1 MEDRLLQLV
10 EQVKG
15 LTPESVSKPTLVYF
29 NIVGIGWPIRVLLHL
44 QNVDYHYV
52 PITIFDWMTPGADG
66 TPVLKQAFRNHH
78 VPLYVD
84 QEVYLDQSM
93 QIVATLAARAGMMG
107 SNESEQVAVQA
118 VLAHCYDALFHFNGM
133 LPVNIKLNIAEDV
146 AQARLDSFMG
156 SGTPWGLATNGYR
169 NQLSAF
175 VNYLEANQRD
185 SGFMVGD
192 AMTAADLW
200 SFNVLCNWFKAFD
213 REVFSTEFP
222 ALDAYIQ
229 HIAEQPGI
237 ASYIREVQEPTIWFP
252 LPDVAMRLTSPDDL
266 LNLVALPD

>member
-1 MEDRLLQLV
+1 MEDRLAQLV
-10 EQVKG
+10 ARVKG
-15 LTPESVSKPTLVYF
+15 LSPDSVSNPTLVYF
-29 NIVGIGWPIRVLLHL
+29 DIVGIAWPIRVLLHL
-44 QNVDYHYV
+44 QNIDYDYV
-52 PITIFDWMTPGADG
+52 PVTIMDWMTPGPDG
-66 TPVLKQAFRNHH
+66 TQVLKHAFRNHH

-84 QEVYLDQSM
+84 QEVYLDHSM
-93 QIVATLAARAGMMG
+93 QIVTTLAGRAGMMG
-107 SNESEQVAVQA
+107 GNEAEGIAVQA
-118 VLAHCYDALFHFNGM
+118 VLAHCYDALFHFNG
-133 LPVNIKLNIAEDV
+133 LLSVNIRLNIADDV

-156 SGTPWGLATNGYR
+156 GAPWGLVTNGYR

-175 VNYLEANQRD
+175 VNYLESNQGD

-222 ALDAYIQ
+222 QLDTYIQ
-229 HIAEQPGI
+229 HVAAQPGI

-252 LPDVAMRLTSPDDL
+252 LPDVAMRLTSPEDL
-266 LNLVALPD
+266 QGLVSLPD